1 MTVDAGAIEVAT
13 EEIEGAESVQSVEEN
28 EQDTGLKH
36 VLLLTLITNTKSITI
51 FKILIFNEC
60 NLLD

>member
-1 MTVDAGAIEVAT
+1 MTVDAGAIEMAI
-13 EEIEGAESVQSVEEN
+13 EEIEGAENVEEK

-36 VLLLTLITNTKSITI
+36 VLLLTLFTNTKSITI
-51 FKILIFNEC
+51 YKILIFNEC